1 MKSEMSKKTIHL
13 SLNVILLSIG
23 ILSVIFY
30 FLHVMIG
37 QMNYPN
43 YDYLSQAVS
52 DLTSDSSPSKGIAR
66 FFSSLYG
73 ILSSLVMIGFL
84 YTFRNENVKI
94 LKIGVYLLSSMYII
108 SAVGYALFPLSS
120 DTNIHHFQ
128 NVMHIVVTIAV
139 VLLTISSLILL
150 AISFKKINKLP
161 YFILT
166 VLTFA
171 VLMIGSISIGF
182 VPKAYFGLAE
192 RLSVFSVVLYLLVIS
207 YFNYDYHQ
215 KTT

>member
-1 MKSEMSKKTIHL
+1 MNKERIHL
-13 SLNVILLSIG
+13 SLNVILLSVG
-23 ILSVIFY
+23 ILAVIFY
-30 FLHVMIG
+30 FLHVLLGSIH
-37 QMNYPN
+37 YPG
-43 YDYLSQAVS
+43 YDFLSQAVS
-52 DLTSDSSPSKGIAR
+52 DLTSDSSPSKEVAR

-73 ILSSLVMIGFL
+73 ILSSFVMIGFL
-84 YTFRNENVKI
+84 YTFRNEKLKI
-94 LKIGVYLLSSMYII
+94 LKIGIYLLSSMYII
-108 SAVGYALFPLSS
+108 SAVGYALFPLAS
-120 DTNIHHFQ
+120 DTNINNFQ
-128 NVMHIVVTIAV
+128 NVMHILVTIAV

-161 YFILT
+161 YFICT
-166 VLTFA
+166 VTTFA

-207 YFNYDYHQ
+207 YFNYDYHK

>member
-1 MKSEMSKKTIHL
+1 MSKKRIHL

-43 YDYLSQAVS
+43 YDFLSQAVS

-73 ILSSLVMIGFL
+73 IFSSLAVIGFL
-84 YTFRNENVKI
+84 YTFRNERQKL
-94 LKIGVYLLSSMYII
+94 LKIGIYLLSSMYLI

-120 DTNIHHFQ
+120 TTEINNFQ
-128 NVMHIVVTIAV
+128 NIMHIVVTILV
-139 VLLTISSLILL
+139 VLLTISSLIIL
-150 AISFKKINKLP
+150 AISFKKNSQSI

-166 VLTFA
+166 ILTFSI
-171 VLMIGSISIGF
+171 LMIGSITMGL

-192 RLSVFSVVLYLLVIS
+192 RFSVFSVVLYLLVIS
-207 YFNYDYHQ
+207 YFNNDYHK

>member
-1 MKSEMSKKTIHL
+1 MNKERIYL
-13 SLNVILLSIG
+13 NLNVVLLSVG
-23 ILSVIFY
+23 VLAVIFY
-30 FLHVMIG
+30 FLHVILG
-37 QMNYPN
+37 SINYPG
-43 YDYLSQAVS
+43 YDFLSQAVS
-52 DLTSDSSPSKGIAR
+52 DLTSDSSPSKVIAR
-66 FFSSLYG
+66 FFSSFYG

-84 YTFRNENVKI
+84 YTFRNEKIKI

-120 DTNIHHFQ
+120 DTNINNFQ

-171 VLMIGSISIGF
+171 VLMIGSISIGL

-192 RLSVFSVVLYLLVIS
+192 RFSVFSVVLYLLVIS
-207 YFNYDYHQ
+207 YFNYDYHK